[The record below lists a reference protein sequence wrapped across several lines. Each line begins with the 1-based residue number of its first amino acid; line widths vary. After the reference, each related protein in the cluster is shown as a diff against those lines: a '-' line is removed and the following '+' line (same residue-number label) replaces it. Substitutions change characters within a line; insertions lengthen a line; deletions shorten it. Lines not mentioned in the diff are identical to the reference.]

1 MRLHCPKSWVG
12 GARSSGI
19 VDCLQRRGLHHRQR
33 SSDAL
38 RRTMLIFLIEEVF
51 STSRQILLSD
61 VSTFLLCIAFVYKK
75 WTASFFFKKN
85 DNFLKN
91 LCRKSC
97 DSCGLRG
104 GDPTLLIMSCEMVK
118 VLSKTFLGQTGSSP
132 PHLSTM
138 PFSKGTS
145 KKWQCRFVLEA
156 RYCQKVT
163 ILWDKN
169 GDMWSTKHSPYVVLV
184 WVLYFLLSLHSNKL
198 TSSNAPMHIKY
209 LAKSC
214 MM

>member
-12 GARSSGI
+12 GTRSSGI
-19 VDCLQRRGLHHRQR
+19 VDCLQRRGLRHRQR

-51 STSRQILLSD
+51 SISRKILLSV

-75 WTASFFFKKN
+75 KKQQVFKKN
-85 DNFLKN
+85 ASFLKN
-91 LCRKSC
+91 LCRKNDKSFNY
-97 DSCGLRG
+97 CGLRG
-104 GDPTLLIMSCEMVK
+104 SDPTLLIMSCEVVIV
-118 VLSKTFLGQTGSSP
+118 VLSKIFVGETGSSP

-138 PFSKGTS
+138 PFSKGTP

-163 ILWDKN
+163 TLWDKN
-169 GDMWSTKHSPYVVLV
+169 GDMWSTKHSPYFVL
-184 WVLYFLLSLHSNKL
+184 
-198 TSSNAPMHIKY
+198 I
-209 LAKSC
+209 
-214 MM
+214 